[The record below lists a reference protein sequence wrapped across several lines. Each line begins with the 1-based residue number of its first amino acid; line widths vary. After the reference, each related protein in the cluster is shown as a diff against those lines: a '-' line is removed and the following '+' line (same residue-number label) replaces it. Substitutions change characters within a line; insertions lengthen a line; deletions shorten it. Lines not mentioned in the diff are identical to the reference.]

1 MGKPVQKSH
10 HLLKGANQTLRAQIH
25 DTFKTSEYLKLV
37 NSCGWEI
44 NDTFNIEGVN
54 YDLKGEYD
62 VKVTAKNHSEVEPL
76 VTTIE
81 VDDLKAPT
89 INLIQ
94 ERIET
99 SSGLYFS
106 DEWFLRNVE
115 SVEDDN
121 DDGEE
126 LKNRVTTNWEDV
138 MFPKYGG
145 YVESEGTYTIT
156 YKVTDSEGNTGTSTL
171 RLTLRKQQVEYKEN
185 TEETNE

>member
-1 MGKPVQKSH
+1 M
-10 HLLKGANQTLRAQIH
+10 
-25 DTFKTSEYLKLV
+25 
-37 NSCGWEI
+37 W
-44 NDTFNIEGVN
+44 
-54 YDLKGEYD
+54 YD

-138 MFPKYGG
+138 MFHKYGG